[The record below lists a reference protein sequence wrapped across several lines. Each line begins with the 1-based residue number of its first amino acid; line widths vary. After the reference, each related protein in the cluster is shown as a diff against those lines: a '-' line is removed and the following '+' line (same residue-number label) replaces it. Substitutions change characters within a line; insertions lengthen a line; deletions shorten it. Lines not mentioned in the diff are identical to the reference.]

1 MKDLTH
7 GGTKGW
13 SGSAFLLAL
22 AASLVLLFAPLG
34 TRVESSAG
42 GGSGSQASPEQPSSS
57 ESTVSHVSLLEEQ
70 GWSVA
75 LPLSI
80 PVVLAGGGLLASAS
94 RGKHWL
100 IVMSM
105 LLGAFVLLGAL
116 SVGVFY
122 LPAEAAMIGAAA
134 KERRR

>member
-1 MKDLTH
+1 MRNLTH
-7 GGTKGW
+7 GGARLWAVG
-13 SGSAFLLAL
+13 ALLLAL

-34 TRVESSAG
+34 TRVESSAV
-42 GGSGSQASPEQPSSS
+42 GGSGSSASPEQPSSS
-57 ESTVSHVSLLEEQ
+57 DSTLSHVSLLEEQ

-80 PVVLAGGGLLASAS
+80 PVVLAGGGLLASAVHA
-94 RGKHWL
+94 RRFL
-100 IVMSM
+100 IVLSV

-116 SVGVFY
+116 SVGIFY
-122 LPAEAAMIGAAA
+122 LPAEVAMIGAAA